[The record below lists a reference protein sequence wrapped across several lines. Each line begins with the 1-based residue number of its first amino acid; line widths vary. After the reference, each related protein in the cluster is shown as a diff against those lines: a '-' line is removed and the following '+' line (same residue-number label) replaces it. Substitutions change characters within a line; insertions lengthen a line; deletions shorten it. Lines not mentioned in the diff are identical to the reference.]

1 MPSVTEGRWRRTNRS
16 PATARVIGLKYA
28 SASYGTGKICDYAAT
43 TGTNTKTSGNPA
55 RKVARDA
62 TRTAETA
69 LGRAQTDLAAM
80 LRDPAIPAT
89 DKNTRMIPA
98 AQQNITTA
106 ERQLT
111 RA

>member
-1 MPSVTEGRWRRTNRS
+1 
-16 PATARVIGLKYA
+16 
-28 SASYGTGKICDYAAT
+28 
-43 TGTNTKTSGNPA
+43 
-55 RKVARDA
+55 
-62 TRTAETA
+62 
-69 LGRAQTDLAAM
+69 M